1 MTVKELMKILK
12 KLPKDFDVA
21 IEADDGSIYQ
31 ICEDTDVIEVN
42 FIEENSLKHLVNRNI
57 LVLRPCKFE
66 EEKLDEVDI
75 NWN

>member
-21 IEADDGSIYQ
+21 IEIDDESIAP
-31 ICEDTDVIEVN
+31 ICEDTDVIKVTFTDDNTE
-42 FIEENSLKHLVNRNI
+42 KMI
-57 LVLRPCKFE
+57 LVLRPCEFV

-75 NWN
+75 NLN